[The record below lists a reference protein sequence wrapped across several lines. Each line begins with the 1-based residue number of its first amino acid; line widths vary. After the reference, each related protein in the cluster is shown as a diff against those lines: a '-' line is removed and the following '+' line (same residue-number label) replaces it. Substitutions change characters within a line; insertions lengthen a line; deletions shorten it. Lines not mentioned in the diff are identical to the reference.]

1 MYTPSFS
8 VADYRTTNIDS
19 STDGKTVAKAAMV
32 INGKRIVKL
41 QSDNSVVLA
50 TSTTDMLYGV
60 SDAYASEGAYV
71 SIALSGLTY
80 LKLGATVDI
89 SGGIIRLTTDGNG
102 KGIPAVTGNNVIGFA
117 LENGNTD
124 DDIKVLIAQDV
135 IGAGGGGSDAYFSTT
150 LTNVTSPYTVTH
162 SLAKKPSVTVLDTLN
177 NLIDIDAN
185 YPNDNQ
191 IILTWAMPVTLSGT
205 VICN

>member
-1 MYTPSFS
+1 MYKPSFS
-8 VADYRTTNIDS
+8 VVGYRTTNLDS
-19 STDGKTVAKAAMV
+19 STVAKAAMA

-60 SDAYASEGAYV
+60 SDAYASEGTYV
-71 SIALSGLTY
+71 SIALSGLAY

-89 SGGIIRLTTDGNG
+89 SGGVIRLTTDGNG
-102 KGIPAVTGNNVIGFA
+102 KGIPAVTGNNIVGFA

-162 SLAKKPSVTVLDTLN
+162 SLAKKPSVTVLDTSN
-177 NLIDIDAN
+177 NLIQIDVN

-191 IILTWAMPVTLSGT
+191 ITLTWDMPVNLSGT

>member
-1 MYTPSFS
+1 
-8 VADYRTTNIDS
+8 
-19 STDGKTVAKAAMV
+19 
-32 INGKRIVKL
+32 
-41 QSDNSVVLA
+41 
-50 TSTTDMLYGV
+50 MLYGV

-89 SGGIIRLTTDGNG
+89 SGGVIRLTTDGSG
-102 KGIPAVTGNNVIGFA
+102 KGIPAGTGNNVVGFA
-117 LENGNTD
+117 LENGSTD

-135 IGAGGGGSDAYFSTT
+135 IGSSGGGSDAYFSTT
-150 LTNVTSPYTVTH
+150 LTNVTSPHTVTH
-162 SLAKKPSVTVLDTLN
+162 SLAKKPSVTVLDTSN
-177 NLIDIDAN
+177 NIIQIDVN

-191 IILTWAMPVTLSGT
+191 ITLTWDMPTNLSGT

>member
-1 MYTPSFS
+1 MYTPHFS
-8 VADYRTTNIDS
+8 LLDFKTTNIDS
-19 STDGKTVAKAAMV
+19 STDGKTVAKAATE

-89 SGGIIRLTTDGNG
+89 SGGVIRLTTDGNG
-102 KGIPAVTGNNVIGFA
+102 KGIPAVTGNNVVGFA
-117 LENGNTD
+117 LENGSTN

-135 IGAGGGGSDAYFSTT
+135 IGAGGGGSDAYFTTT
-150 LTNVTSPYTVTH
+150 LTNVTSPHTVTH
-162 SLAKKPSVTVLDTLN
+162 NLAKKPSVTVIDTSNNIIQIDVNYLD
-177 NLIDIDAN
+177 
-185 YPNDNQ
+185 DNQ
-191 IILTWAMPVTLSGT
+191 VILSWDMPINLSGM

>member
-102 KGIPAVTGNNVIGFA
+102 KGIPSVTGNNVIGFA